1 MDPQRPSRPRATRD
15 DQMCGSSP
23 EIKEGVERPRAQP
36 LLPARACSFKR
47 QLQRRTLEA
56 LMNNR

>member
-1 MDPQRPSRPRATRD
+1 MDSPRSIRPWVAAE
-15 DQMCGSSP
+15 DQMCGSGP

-56 LMNNR
+56 LMNNN